1 MTLRL
6 EVAARLGDFHYEAAI
21 EAAHEVVVLF
31 GHSGAGK
38 SLTLQFAAGLMRPDS
53 GQISIDGL
61 PVFDASRRLDLPPQR
76 RGVGYV
82 VQDLALFPHLTV
94 YDNIAFGVPRG
105 FDPRS
110 RVRELVELLHLQG
123 LEGRKP
129 ATLSGG
135 QQQRVALARA
145 LARDARLLLLDE
157 PFSALDDALRTGL
170 RRELLRLRAELG
182 LTIVFVTHDLREAHL
197 LADRIAVFD
206 QGRVLQFGPREEV
219 FLRPASRRVAELVG
233 VANIWRGVVTGHRA
247 PHVEVDVDGLRLEC
261 PAPDVALPVGS
272 IVDVLIRAERIN
284 LRRAGAGQ
292 LGHPNLLT
300 ARLEE
305 QYAYGNTHTL
315 HFRPEGP
322 GPQVQVELAARPF
335 EVLGV
340 RPHDE
345 WRLELPPADIHVVPE
360 RGQNT
365 VGSREVNS

>member
-1 MTLRL
+1 M
-6 EVAARLGDFHYEAAI
+6 
-21 EAAHEVVVLF
+21 
-31 GHSGAGK
+31 
-38 SLTLQFAAGLMRPDS
+38 
-53 GQISIDGL
+53 
-61 PVFDASRRLDLPPQR
+61 
-76 RGVGYV
+76 
-82 VQDLALFPHLTV
+82 
-94 YDNIAFGVPRG
+94 
-105 FDPRS
+105 
-110 RVRELVELLHLQG
+110 
-123 LEGRKP
+123 
-129 ATLSGG
+129 
-135 QQQRVALARA
+135 
-145 LARDARLLLLDE
+145 
-157 PFSALDDALRTGL
+157 
-170 RRELLRLRAELG
+170 
-182 LTIVFVTHDLREAHL
+182 
-197 LADRIAVFD
+197 FD

-247 PHVEVDVDGLRLEC
+247 PHVEVEVDGLRLEC

-272 IVDVLIRAERIN
+272 FVDVLIRAERIN

-292 LGHPNLLT
+292 LAHPNLLT

-315 HFRPEGP
+315 HFRPAGQ

-360 RGQNT
+360 GGQNT